1 MRKMASIQ
9 RVAEIRPIENSDN
22 LDHYRI
28 NGWWVVDKKGAHQVG
43 DLVVFV
49 EVDSWIPHT
58 LAPFL
63 SKGQEPREFNG
74 VKGERL
80 RTIKLRGALSQ
91 GLLLPIETGIGG
103 YPYIKNS
110 LGEQVVVCE
119 GDDVS
124 ELLGIQKYEP
134 PIPAQL
140 AGLIRGNFPAQ
151 GRKTD
156 QERIQNI
163 YQDVKDLDIEYEV
176 SEKLD
181 GSSMS
186 VLWIDGEFHVCSR
199 NLSIKLEDENNSMVK
214 VARRYGLQEAM
225 DKLARNIQISGEI
238 IGEGIQGNKYN
249 IKGQDWYVFDVYDIN
264 QGRHLTP
271 KERWDLLGSHFANL
285 GQVPHIG
292 TSKIGADLESI
303 LKAAEGK
310 SLLNPKTEREGLV
323 FKAMDRDLSW
333 KAISN
338 KWLIRNDG

>member
-43 DLVVFV
+43 DFVVYC
-49 EVDSWIPHT
+49 EVDAWIPHD

-80 RTIKLRGALSQ
+80 RTVKLRGALSQ

-103 YPYIKNS
+103 YPYIKSSN
-110 LGEQVVVCE
+110 GEQVVVHE
-119 GDDVS
+119 GEDVS
-124 ELLGIQKYEP
+124 EWLDIQKYEP

-156 QERIQNI
+156 QERIQNV

-176 SEKLD
+176 TEKLD

-249 IKGQDWYVFDVYDIN
+249 IKGQDWYVFDVYDID

-303 LKAAEGK
+303 LKTAEGK
-310 SLLNPKTEREGLV
+310 SLLNTKTEREGLV

-333 KAISN
+333 KVISN
-338 KWLIRNDG
+338 KWLLKGGE

>member
-43 DLVVFV
+43 DLVVYV
-49 EVDSWIPHT
+49 SIDSWIPHA

-80 RTIKLRGALSQ
+80 RTVKLRGALSQ

-103 YPYIKNS
+103 YPFIKNS

-163 YQDVKDLDIEYEV
+163 YQDVKDLDIQYEV

-249 IKGQDWYVFDVYDIN
+249 IKGQDWYVFDVYDID

-285 GQVPHIG
+285 KQVPYIG

-303 LKAAEGK
+303 LETAECK
-310 SLLNPKTEREGLV
+310 SLLNLKTEREGLV

-333 KAISN
+333 KVISN
-338 KWLIRNDG
+338 KWLLKGGE